1 MIVVPVDLNSVVA
14 TFLAD
19 TVGVGNSDDAAVAVN
34 VVVAVATSHAFVA
47 DIVQKQFI
55 FTQ

>member
-19 TVGVGNSDDAAVAVN
+19 TVGVGNSDDAAVAGN
-34 VVVAVATSHAFVA
+34 VVVAVATSHAVVA